1 MGNYKI
7 AVIKG
12 DGIGPEVVNSAIR
25 IIDTISE
32 KYNHKFDYEDV
43 IMGGCAIDKFGE
55 PLPDAELDKCLNSD
69 SVLLGA
75 VGGPKWDQVESS
87 KRPEKGLLKI
97 RKSMKVYANLR
108 PAKIFPILENTS
120 PLKKEVTKQGVD
132 IMVVRELT
140 GGIYFGERGRND
152 IEAYDVERYSIE
164 EIKRIVKIGFEM
176 ANMRNKKLTSVDK
189 ANVLE
194 SSRLWRNVVDEMKK
208 DYPNIE
214 VNHMYVD
221 NMAMQ
226 IVLNPSQFDVVVTS
240 NMFGD
245 ILSDLLGAVS
255 GSIGIL
261 ESASIGDSKI
271 GLYEPIHGS
280 APDIAGKNIANPI
293 ATILSVAMMFEI
305 SFGLKEEAKKIRT
318 AIENVL
324 EKGYRTP
331 DLYDEMQGS
340 QIKIGTKEIT
350 DKIVEEIKR

>member
-1 MGNYKI
+1 MGNYRI

-12 DGIGPEVVNSAIR
+12 DGIGPEVIDSAIK
-25 IIDTISE
+25 IMDTISE
-32 KYNHKFDYEDV
+32 KYKHKFNYENV

-55 PLPDAELDKCLNSD
+55 PLPDSELEKCLNSD

-75 VGGPKWDQVESS
+75 VGGTKWDNVESS
-87 KRPEKGLLKI
+87 KRPEKGLLKL

-108 PAKIFPILENTS
+108 PAKIIPILEKAS
-120 PLKKEVTKQGVD
+120 PLKKEVIKNGVD

-152 IEAYDVERYSIE
+152 VEAYDIERYSIE

-176 ANMRNKKLTSVDK
+176 AKLKNKKLTSVDK

-194 SSRLWRNVVDEMKK
+194 SSRLWREVVNEMKN
-208 DYPNIE
+208 DYPEIE
-214 VNHMYVD
+214 VEFMYVD

-261 ESASIGDSKI
+261 ESASIGNSKN

-305 SFGLKEEAKKIRT
+305 SFGLKEEANTIRK

-331 DLYDEMQGS
+331 DLYDNTQKE
-340 QIKIGTKEIT
+340 QILVGTREIT
-350 DKIVEEIKR
+350 NKIIEEIRM